1 MKGGEDM
8 AFGVKG
14 PCYDCKY
21 LNTEERNG
29 EKVYCEWMKAYIEPD
44 FEGCGHHDTDDQSLK
59 YFRKYFM

>member
-44 FEGCGHHDTDDQSLK
+44 FEGCGHHDTDD
-59 YFRKYFM
+59 